1 MVGRAACLMTGCLG
15 RQTRLR
21 PRLMGI
27 PFQFETVHAL
37 AVLPGATTRK
47 PTAAANDCG
56 TPLAEHACGDCQ
68 ACCTYLPIAA
78 GEVCTNAKPAGV
90 DCPHL
95 GHQGCGIYPRRP
107 EICRRFRCVWHM
119 EPSWP
124 QAWRPDRS
132 GLLCLCEEIDD
143 GLSAALVYEIER
155 DAIARPTTE
164 SILAK
169 LKESTAV
176 VALVNLQRQ
185 RQLLRG
191 RQWVEPAE
199 PVVRRP
205 HFLRPIRAT
214 ETDAPETM
222 RDAS

>member
-1 MVGRAACLMTGCLG
+1 
-15 RQTRLR
+15 
-21 PRLMGI
+21 MGI

-37 AVLPGATTRK
+37 TVLPVATTCK
-47 PTAAANDCG
+47 PTVPANDCA
-56 TPLAEHACGDCQ
+56 TAEHGCGDCR
-68 ACCTYLPIAA
+68 ACCVHLPIAA
-78 GEVCTNAKPAGV
+78 GEVCDNAKPAGV

-95 GHQGCGIYPRRP
+95 ADKGCGIYQQRP
-107 EICRRFRCVWHM
+107 ESCRRFRCVWHM

-124 QAWRPDRS
+124 QTWRPERS
-132 GLLCLCEEIDD
+132 GLLCLREEIDD

-155 DAIARPTTE
+155 DAIARPTTK

-169 LKESTAV
+169 LQESTAV

-185 RQLLRG
+185 RQLLHG
-191 RQWVEPAE
+191 RQWAEPAE

-205 HFLRPIRAT
+205 HFLRPIRAAG
-214 ETDAPETM
+214 TDAPETM